1 MNRSRVFKAG
11 LALTVAIGLFG
22 AGVLTGKNAF
32 HQPSSIMHVVSV
44 KWKADSTPEQQQAAI
59 DGVKTMAAEI
69 PGIKNIWIKSTR
81 VQPQD
86 FNSAFAIEFENKAAA
101 DAYADHPA
109 HKTWGKIYQPVHEE
123 SRSLQIT
130 N

>member
-1 MNRSRVFKAG
+1 MHTKRIVRA
-11 LALTVAIGLFG
+11 ALGVAVAVGLFG
-22 AGVLTGKNAF
+22 AGVLAGKNAF
-32 HQPSSIMHVVSV
+32 NQPGTIIHVVSV

-81 VQPQD
+81 VQPPD
-86 FNSAFAIEFENKAAA
+86 YNAAFAIEFESRAAA
-101 DAYADHPA
+101 DAYADHAA
-109 HKTWGKIYQPVHEE
+109 HKAWSKVYQPIHEE

>member
-1 MNRSRVFKAG
+1 MTAKTKAVGNLPLRRNG
-11 LALTVAIGLFG
+11 LP
-22 AGVLTGKNAF
+22 GVDF
-32 HQPSSIMHVVSV
+32 
-44 KWKADSTPEQQQAAI
+44 AAI

-86 FNSAFAIEFENKAAA
+86 YNAAFAIEFEDKAAA
-101 DAYADHPA
+101 DRYVDHPA
-109 HKTWGKIYQPVHEE
+109 HKAWAKIYQPVHEE
-123 SRSLQIT
+123 SRSQQIT

>member
-1 MNRSRVFKAG
+1 MSKFLKMG
-11 LALTVAIGLFG
+11 LVLTFAFGLFS
-22 AGVLTGKNAF
+22 AGVLTGKNSF
-32 HQPSSIMHVVSV
+32 HQPSSVIHVVTV
-44 KWKADSTPEQQQAAI
+44 QWTPESTPEQQQAAL

-69 PGIKNIWIKSTR
+69 PGIKNIWMKSTR

-86 FNSAFAIEFENKAAA
+86 FNTAFAIEFEDKAAA
-101 DAYADHPA
+101 DRYVDHPA
-109 HKTWGKIYQPVHEE
+109 HKAWGKIYQPVHEE

>member
-1 MNRSRVFKAG
+1 
-11 LALTVAIGLFG
+11 
-22 AGVLTGKNAF
+22 
-32 HQPSSIMHVVSV
+32 VVTV
-44 KWKADSTPEQQQAAI
+44 KWKSDSTPEQQQAAI
-59 DGVKTMAAEI
+59 DGVKTMAAEV

-86 FNSAFAIEFENKAAA
+86 FNSAFAIEFEDKAAA
-101 DAYADHPA
+101 DRYVDHPA
-109 HKTWGKIYQPVHEE
+109 HKAWGKIYQPVHEE

>member
-1 MNRSRVFKAG
+1 MRKNKIMKAA
-11 LALTVAIGLFG
+11 LVLTVAVGIFG
-22 AGVLTGKNAF
+22 AGVLAGKNTF
-32 HQPSSIMHVVSV
+32 HQPSSIIHVVTV

-69 PGIKNIWIKSTR
+69 AGIKNIWIKSTR

-86 FNSAFAIEFENKAAA
+86 YNAAFVIEFEDKAAA
-101 DAYADHPA
+101 DRYVDHPA
-109 HKTWGKIYQPVHEE
+109 HKAWAKIYQPIHEE
-123 SRSLQIT
+123 SRSQQIT